1 MINIKILIFFPVYL
15 QYTESV
21 KVTAARKVSISEID
35 LWTSKSCNM
44 FKLCRFES
52 IKHVLSFVFVIL

>member
-21 KVTAARKVSISEID
+21 KVTAARKVSISEIEH
-35 LWTSKSCNM
+35 SAC
-44 FKLCRFES
+44 
-52 IKHVLSFVFVIL
+52 